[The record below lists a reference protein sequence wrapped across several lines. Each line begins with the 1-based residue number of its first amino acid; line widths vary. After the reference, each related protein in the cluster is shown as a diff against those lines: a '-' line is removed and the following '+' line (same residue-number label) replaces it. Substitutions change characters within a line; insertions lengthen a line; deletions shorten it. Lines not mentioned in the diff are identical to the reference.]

1 MRVAVQV
8 MGVTAGRKDSNCEI
22 LLKEALLACREQ
34 GAEVRMINLKD
45 YELLDCNGCT
55 ACTMGMSMGKNT
67 GCSLADKDDKQKI
80 MDVML
85 EQDAV
90 IFSAPT
96 YDLMPS
102 SLFLKFMHRNLAY
115 ESAFLTKIG
124 AIAPRDRVGAL
135 IAVGGSTRSWQ
146 SMALECM
153 QATTF
158 TNSFKIVDMYM
169 ATQVPAPAQVLL
181 YEEKVARAREM
192 GLNVM
197 KALNTPPAE
206 RKWLGDP
213 DYGWCPN
220 CHSNALCLGEPQWK
234 GLQYPIECVVCG
246 AGGTLEQTEDGR
258 WKFVIAENGLERD
271 RTTEEGR
278 GVHCDEIA
286 ETQGGLLHG
295 SGQAPSGGRAPAQVP
310 EHPVPRHLRKESDCF
325 EIRASV
331 FPHAGGQGDL
341 PQPHR
346 QRPHGLRPHCS
357 EPGRPGLHLPQ
368 AGGQRQGRQR
378 LRHRG

>member
-1 MRVAVQV
+1 MPDYKRGVMRVAFQV

-146 SMALECM
+146 SMVLEGL
-153 QATTF
+153 QATMF
-158 TNSFKIVDMYM
+158 TTDMKVVDMLL
-169 ATQVPAPAQVLL
+169 ATRVPAPAQCLL
-181 YEEKVARAREM
+181 DDELMARARKLGENIM
-192 GLNVM
+192 TAV
-197 KALNTPPAE
+197 NTPAEE
-206 RKWLGDP
+206 RKWLGEEDM
-213 DYGWCPN
+213 GWCPN
-220 CHSNALCLGEPQWK
+220 CHSNALVLGEKQWD
-234 GLQYPIECVVCG
+234 GLHYPVECQVCG
-246 AGGTLEQTEDGR
+246 AGGTLEQTEDGK
-258 WKFVIAENGLERD
+258 WKFVIQEDGLLKD
-271 RTTEEGR
+271 RTTVAGR
-278 GVHCDEIA
+278 AKHLEEIA
-286 ETQGGLLHG
+286 QTQGGFF
-295 SGQAPSGGRAPAQVP
+295 SDPAKIQLVQQ
-310 EHPVPRHLRKESDCF
+310 RKQKYVEKKFKGID
-325 EIRASV
+325 
-331 FPHAGGQGDL
+331 
-341 PQPHR
+341 
-346 QRPHGLRPHCS
+346 
-357 EPGRPGLHLPQ
+357 
-368 AGGQRQGRQR
+368 
-378 LRHRG
+378 